1 MNVDIRRRDRRE
13 DRTSKRRKKV
23 AVRSAEEE
31 LESKL
36 GFNVFT
42 EGDKRLGWLLTLA
55 SSSMHDQDS
64 DKVYSC
70 VDLYFVTQDG
80 SSFKVKYKFQPYFYA
95 AIKDK
100 METDVEAYLRRRYE
114 NEIANIEILEK
125 EDLDLKNHLSGLRK
139 SYLKISFDTVQ
150 QLMHVRNDL
159 LRVVEANQTKFDAA
173 GAYESILM
181 GKSEQRPQ
189 DFVDCIDDLREYD
202 VPYHVRFAID
212 NDVRCGQWYDV
223 SVSSTGIML
232 AKRTDLL
239 QRAEVHVCA
248 FDIETTK
255 LPLKFPDAEYDMI
268 MMISY
273 MVDGQGYLIINREC
287 VAEDIEDLEYSPK
300 AEFEGYFRVT
310 NVQNEGELLRCW
322 FGHMQDVK
330 PGIYVTY
337 NGDFFDW
344 PFLEQR
350 AAHHGLKMSDEL
362 GFQCD
367 KIQGECRAKFSCHL
381 DCFAWVKRDSYL
393 PQGSQGLKAVTK
405 AKLGYDPLEVNPEDM
420 VRFAKEKPQMMA
432 SYSVSDAVSTY
443 YLYMTYVHP
452 FIFSL
457 ATIIP
462 MPPDEVLRK
471 GSGTLCEMLL
481 MVQAFKANVICPN
494 KHQSESE
501 KFHSN
506 QLLESETYIG
516 GHVECL
522 ESGVFRSDLPTSFK
536 LEPSAYQQLIDKLDR
551 DLQYAIRVE
560 GKMELESVT
569 NYDEVKTT
577 IMEKLVNLRDEPVR
591 EECPLIYHLDVAAMY
606 PNIILTNRLQ
616 PPSIVTDE
624 VCTACDFNRPGK
636 TCLRKLEW
644 VWRGET
650 YMARKSDYYHLK
662 RQIQSELVDSGDGK
676 PLKSFLDLPKAEQQS
691 KLKERLRKYCQKAY
705 KRVLDKPVTEIREA
719 GICMRENSFYVDTVR
734 SFRDR
739 RYEYKGLNKVWKG
752 KLSEAKASGN
762 SIKIQEAQDMVVLYD
777 SLQLAHKCILNSF
790 YGYVMRKG
798 ARWYSMEMAGVVTYT
813 GAKIIQNAR
822 LLVEKIGRPLELD
835 TDGIWCALPGSFPEN
850 FTFKTK
856 DSKKKL
862 TISYPCVMLNVDVAR
877 NNTNDQYQTLKDP
890 VNKTYVTHS
899 ECSIEFEVDG
909 PYKAMILPASKEE
922 GILIKKRYAVFNDDG
937 TLAELKGFEIKRRG
951 ELKLIKVFQAELFD
965 KFLHGSTLEE
975 CYAAVAS
982 VGNRWLD
989 LLDNQGRDIADS
1001 ELLDYISESNTM
1013 SKSLADYGEQKS
1025 CAVTTARRLADFLGD
1040 TMVKDKGLL
1049 CQYIVACEPKGTPV
1063 SERAIPVAVFETD
1076 TGNAI
1081 DE

>member
-1 MNVDIRRRDRRE
+1 MGWVW
-13 DRTSKRRKKV
+13 
-23 AVRSAEEE
+23 
-31 LESKL
+31 L
-36 GFNVFT
+36 GP
-42 EGDKRLGWLLTLA
+42 KWLLGSHTFSIITSALGVWTFINYEIMYA
-55 SSSMHDQDS
+55 KWIPKEKSSYTVDECHFVAAQ
-64 DKVYSC
+64 C
-70 VDLYFVTQDG
+70 VG
-80 SSFKVKYKFQPYFYA
+80 
-95 AIKDK
+95 
-100 METDVEAYLRRRYE
+100 
-114 NEIANIEILEK
+114 
-125 EDLDLKNHLSGLRK
+125 H
-139 SYLKISFDTVQ
+139 
-150 QLMHVRNDL
+150 
-159 LRVVEANQTKFDAA
+159 
-173 GAYESILM
+173 
-181 GKSEQRPQ
+181 
-189 DFVDCIDDLREYD
+189 
-202 VPYHVRFAID
+202 
-212 NDVRCGQWYDV
+212 
-223 SVSSTGIML
+223 
-232 AKRTDLL
+232 
-239 QRAEVHVCA
+239 
-248 FDIETTK
+248 
-255 LPLKFPDAEYDMI
+255 
-268 MMISY
+268 
-273 MVDGQGYLIINREC
+273 
-287 VAEDIEDLEYSPK
+287 DIEDLEYTPK
-300 AEFEGYFRVT
+300 PEFEGYFKVT
-310 NVQNEGELLRCW
+310 NVKDEKGLLRLW
-322 FGHMQDVK
+322 FAHMQDVK

-344 PFLEQR
+344 PFLERR
-350 AAHHGLKMSDEL
+350 AAHHGYKMNEEL

-367 KIQGECRAKFSCHL
+367 TNQGECRAKFACHL

-420 VRFAKEKPQMMA
+420 VRFAKERPQMMA
-432 SYSVSDAVSTY
+432 SYSVSDAVATY

-481 MVQAFKANVICPN
+481 MVQANKANVICPN
-494 KHQSESE
+494 KHQSDPE
-501 KFHSN
+501 KFFNN

-536 LEPSAYQQLIDKLDR
+536 LDPTAYKQLLDNLDR

-560 GKMELESVT
+560 GKMNLESVL
-569 NYDEVKTT
+569 NYDEVKNS
-577 IMEKLVNLRDEPVR
+577 IMEKLVTLRDEPIR

-636 TCLRKLEW
+636 NCLRKLEW

-650 YMARKSDYYHLK
+650 YMAKRSDYYHLK
-662 RQIQSELVDSGDGK
+662 RQIESELVDTMNGQLS
-676 PLKSFLDLPKAEQQS
+676 KSFLELPKSDQQA
-691 KLKERLRKYCQKAY
+691 KLKERLKKYCQKAY
-705 KRVLDKPVTEIREA
+705 KRVLDKPVTELREA
-719 GICMRENSFYVDTVR
+719 GICMRENPFYVDTVR

-762 SIKIQEAQDMVVLYD
+762 SIKIQEAQDMVVVYD

-822 LLVEKIGRPLELD
+822 LLVERIGRPLELD

-850 FTFKTK
+850 YTFKSE
-856 DSKKKL
+856 DSKKL

-877 NNTNDQYQTLKDP
+877 NNTNDQYQTLQDSSR
-890 VNKTYVTHS
+890 KTYTTHS
-899 ECSIEFEVDG
+899 ECSIEFEIDG

-965 KFLHGSTLEE
+965 KFLHGETLEE
-975 CYAAVAS
+975 CYSVVAS
-982 VGNRWLD
+982 VANRWLD
-989 LLDNQGRDIADS
+989 LLDNQGKDIADS
-1001 ELLDYISESNTM
+1001 ELLDFISESSTM

-1025 CAVTTARRLADFLGD
+1025 CAVTTAKRLADFLGD
-1040 TMVKDKGLL
+1040 AMVKDKGLR
-1049 CQYIVACEPKGTPV
+1049 CQYIVAREPKGTPV
-1063 SERAIPVAVFETD
+1063 SERAVPVAIFETEAEIMKFYVKKWCKVSSEVGIRSIID
-1076 TGNAI
+1076 WSYYKQRLSSAIQKIITIPAAMQKVANPVPRVVHPDWLHKKVREKEEKFRQRKLIDIFSSQKRDEAVRTNNDPFADKSNDVKDMEDFRKAEKTPLVGPQPIVCTYGVNHTPHQVKTGQPVESSRLHDRIESVHMHLKQLFQNDLEENI
-1081 DE
+1081 DSNEDYLGWLELRKRKWREIREKRKRQRYSSTDFITSIEAYSCCTGGGQGYYV